1 MSEIDVLGTGKKVK
15 CKYFSNTF
23 SGGISISYSNVSLL
37 VSNREGVRPSSFVL
51 DR

>member
-23 SGGISISYSNVSLL
+23 SGGISIFKRQLASK
-37 VSNREGVRPSSFVL
+37 
-51 DR
+51 